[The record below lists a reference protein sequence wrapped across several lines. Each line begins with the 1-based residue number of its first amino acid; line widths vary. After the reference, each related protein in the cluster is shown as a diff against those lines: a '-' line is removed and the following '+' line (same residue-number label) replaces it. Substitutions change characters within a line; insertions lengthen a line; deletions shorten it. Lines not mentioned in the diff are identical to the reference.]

1 MKSAGHLGQPKAMH
15 DLLLYRLASLS
26 RVGGAPMVRVCE
38 GQYNITRREWRVLG
52 AVVENPGISPSEVA
66 DRVFLDRA
74 RASKAVGC
82 LVDKG
87 LLLRKP
93 KPGDARHA
101 TLIPT
106 EKGQQLYQELLP
118 VVAQHNQALLA
129 VLSQAEV
136 SSLEMML
143 SKLQN
148 QAQQLQSSIQ
158 HLPKTQRGARQAG

>member
-1 MKSAGHLGQPKAMH
+1 MKSTGHLGQPKAMH

-101 TLIPT
+101 TLICT
-106 EKGQQLYQELLP
+106 DKGQQLYHELLP
-118 VVAQHNQALLA
+118 IVAQHNQALLA

-136 SSLEMML
+136 SSLEIML

-148 QAQQLQSSIQ
+148 QAQQLQSSI
-158 HLPKTQRGARQAG
+158 L